1 MNLLNK
7 KILPIAFASILCLG
21 TVACG
26 KTDAPI
32 VSNAPAEPFV
42 KTFAIK
48 DNGEVS
54 ESEETPVESRETL
67 ESDQTENN
75 AQENAGEDTEE
86 ETKEENPLLGHYDG
100 DIYENEFFG
109 IGYELKDA
117 TWNYLS
123 EEEIMQD
130 QEGAKEWM
138 NSEDI
143 AAALDSGKVFTAMN
157 ATPLDGRS
165 SVRITVEKNSP
176 YVRKTSEEAY
186 LKQVMDTLPQ
196 YLEAWSAEDISMELH
211 PMNVFG
217 EEHNTLW
224 ISCTINGAPFQEA
237 QAVIF
242 CDNYIVTCGVAGSRG
257 MEDTASLLEGFY
269 ALPEE

>member
-7 KILPIAFASILCLG
+7 KILPVAFVSILCLG
-21 TVACG
+21 TAACG
-26 KTDAPI
+26 KADAPI
-32 VSNAPAEPFV
+32 VSDTPAEPFV

-48 DNGEVS
+48 ENGEVADT
-54 ESEETPVESRETL
+54 EETTAEIDDPTESAQ
-67 ESDQTENN
+67 SENN
-75 AQENAGEDTEE
+75 AQDITGEDATD
-86 ETKEENPLLGHYDG
+86 ETKEENPLLGRYDG
-100 DIYENEFFG
+100 DIYENDVFG

-196 YLEAWSAEDISMELH
+196 YLEAWSAEDISMELQ

-237 QAVIF
+237 QAIVF